1 MLVSRNAFCFGARG
15 GGGGEVGVG
24 GEKVATPHCARHL
37 PTFQRGGDDDGGGA
51 SARGK
56 CWRKKKVVV
65 FASEGAIKSY
75 PTDMKVC
82 DSSRATCDKHVVINK
97 H

>member
-1 MLVSRNAFCFGARG
+1 M
-15 GGGGEVGVG
+15 GGELVWEV
-24 GEKVATPHCARHL
+24 KKL
-37 PTFQRGGDDDGGGA
+37 PLRTVPAIFPPSSVVVMMMVA
-51 SARGK
+51 SARAK